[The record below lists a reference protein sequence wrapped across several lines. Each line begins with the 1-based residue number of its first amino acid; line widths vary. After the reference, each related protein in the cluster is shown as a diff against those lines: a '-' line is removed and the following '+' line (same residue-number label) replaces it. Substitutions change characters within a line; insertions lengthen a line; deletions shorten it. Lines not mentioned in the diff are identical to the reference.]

1 MKISRIL
8 IVDDEPQARRVLR
21 VALAAQGFEV
31 NDARSGEEA
40 LEKLREEPLDV
51 ILLDLKIPGMGG
63 IEACREI
70 RASSEAP
77 VIVVSARKS
86 AQERTEAFEA
96 GADQYISKPCDIQ
109 ELLARIRAVT
119 RRVASFRP
127 RLLVWGEVEVD
138 FETHEVK
145 RPDSSLRLTAKES
158 TCCTVWHRAPTRW
171 SLTGV
176 SCKPCGGPTTATR
189 WSTCGC
195 SSINCARRSSPIPP
209 TRSTS
214 SRNRRP
220 GIAYTFRRTSMPRT
234 TPGRRA
240 IRFSLRRLQARGGKP

>member
-96 GADQYISKPCDIQ
+96 GAD
-109 ELLARIRAVT
+109 
-119 RRVASFRP
+119 
-127 RLLVWGEVEVD
+127 
-138 FETHEVK
+138 
-145 RPDSSLRLTAKES
+145 
-158 TCCTVWHRAPTRW
+158 
-171 SLTGV
+171 
-176 SCKPCGGPTTATR
+176 
-189 WSTCGC
+189 
-195 SSINCARRSSPIPP
+195 
-209 TRSTS
+209 STS
-214 SRNRRP
+214 RNLAISRSYSP
-220 GIAYTFRRTSMPRT
+220 AS
-234 TPGRRA
+234 
-240 IRFSLRRLQARGGKP
+240 AR